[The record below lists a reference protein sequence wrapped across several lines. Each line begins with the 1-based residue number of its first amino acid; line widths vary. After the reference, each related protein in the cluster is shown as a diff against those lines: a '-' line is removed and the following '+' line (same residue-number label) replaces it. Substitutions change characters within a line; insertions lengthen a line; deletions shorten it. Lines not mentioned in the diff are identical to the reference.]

1 MRKAIV
7 TFGVGYDYHQIK
19 PFVTSCTKQVPD
31 ANIYIYS
38 GNNTLELRSRFL
50 DFPNVKFIPYQENMV
65 AKVIGKLSMKLPLLA
80 HIYATIIT
88 GIYTIRLIDKATASR
103 LAAPLVQFMV
113 KRFFALQQLV
123 EEQPHEQ
130 WMFTDLRDVLLQA
143 NPFVYVKENNL
154 VTGIE
159 PKRIRECA
167 LNSSWLLKTYNKKMY
182 EAIRNQPIACAGVM
196 LGSHEVMQHYL
207 RAITDDSISNLSK
220 IIGMLGAD
228 QAIHNK
234 LIYAG
239 LTGVEKQVEKNGEG
253 CIATLHYSSLDEFY
267 LKDGVLKNRYGKEV
281 AVVHQYDR
289 HPALAKEMLSVL
301 ENGMQLD
308 LAKAS

>member
-1 MRKAIV
+1 
-7 TFGVGYDYHQIK
+7 
-19 PFVTSCTKQVPD
+19 
-31 ANIYIYS
+31 
-38 GNNTLELRSRFL
+38 
-50 DFPNVKFIPYQENMV
+50 VKFIPYHENMV
-65 AKVIGKLSMKLPLLA
+65 AKVIGKVSMKLPLIA
-80 HIYATIIT
+80 RVYATVIT
-88 GIYTIRLIDKATASR
+88 GLYTIRVISKTTAR
-103 LAAPLVQFMV
+103 QLAAPLVQFMV

-143 NPFVYVKENNL
+143 NPFIYVKENNL

-159 PKRIRECA
+159 PKRIRDCA
-167 LNSSWLLKTYNKKMY
+167 MNSSWLLKTYNRKMY
-182 EAIRNQPIACAGVM
+182 ETIRNQSIACAGVM

-207 RAITDDSISNLSK
+207 RAITDDSIYNLPK

-234 LIYAG
+234 LVYAG

-253 CIATLHYSSLDEFY
+253 CIATLHYSTLNEFD
-267 LKDGVLKNRYGKEV
+267 LQDGVLKNKYGKEL

-289 HPALAKEMLSVL
+289 HPALAKEMLSAL
-301 ENGMQLD
+301 ETKTHLD